1 MSLLD
6 RVRSTVHASRGT
18 VDALRPQTP
27 TWRVWASGAVAVGV
41 PWLATIGMAVLV
53 WAVTPASDAPWG
65 QVLGIASAGWFLGTG
80 ADVAVDGVV
89 VGIVPML
96 VWGLA
101 AAFTAYQ
108 LRRLVAHTDE
118 RPLRLLP
125 GFLGGYAAAA
135 ALVGLLTLAGP
146 VRPTPAGLLGALSVP
161 LVAAAVVALRED
173 DDLFDRLPQWAARA
187 LRPAGWGV
195 VTLAA
200 LAAAL
205 LLGMLVVRWPTLS
218 SLDAAVGAHG
228 AGEVGLIVGQ
238 LLFLPDLL
246 VWALSFIAGPGF
258 QVAAGGTVSVSGAA
272 PGLLPM
278 IPALGVVPSDGL
290 YPAAVTLV
298 LLLPLA
304 AGALGRLARRTAV
317 VPPGPVAGQGQHR
330 HVRRRAG
337 RPGRPRGGVAGQRS
351 GRARR
356 GWCTSVR
363 SPGVGRG
370 HARRARDRGGP
381 HARGRRRPPSL
392 GGLTWF
398 IRAGR
403 ALR

>member
-125 GFLGGYAAAA
+125 GFLGEDAAAA

-173 DDLFDRLPQWAARA
+173 DDRFDRLPQWAARA

-290 YPAAVTLV
+290 YPAAVTL
-298 LLLPLA
+298 
-304 AGALGRLARRTAV
+304 LARRTAV

-351 GRARR
+351 GRLGAAGARR
-356 GWCTSVR
+356 SAAL
-363 SPGVGRG
+363 GVGRG

>member
-298 LLLPLA
+298 LLLPVA
-304 AGALGRLARRTAV
+304 AGALVAWHAGRQWSRLARWQDKASTVTCAV
-317 VPPGPVAGQGQHR
+317 VLVDLVVLGAALLASGPAGSARLVHVGPQPWVLAGAMLVELVIGAGLTLAVDVA
-330 HVRRRAG
+330 RRR
-337 RPGRPRGGVAGQRS
+337 
-351 GRARR
+351 
-356 GWCTSVR
+356 W
-363 SPGVGRG
+363 VG
-370 HARRARDRGGP
+370 
-381 HARGRRRPPSL
+381 
-392 GGLTWF
+392 
-398 IRAGR
+398 
-403 ALR
+403 